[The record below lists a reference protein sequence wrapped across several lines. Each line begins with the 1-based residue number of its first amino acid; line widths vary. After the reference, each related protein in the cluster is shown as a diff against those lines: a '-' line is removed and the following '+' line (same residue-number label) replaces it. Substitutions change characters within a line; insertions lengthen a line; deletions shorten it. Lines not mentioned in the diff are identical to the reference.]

1 MYAWDTIQPVM
12 IGSKPTGISC
22 PFNNRR
28 YTMRQLFLDL
38 LLAIALG
45 LAFAS
50 LALAY
55 FDVLI

>member
-1 MYAWDTIQPVM
+1 
-12 IGSKPTGISC
+12 
-22 PFNNRR
+22 
-28 YTMRQLFLDL
+28 MRQLFLDL